1 MAKWKVVEE
10 YKKLK
15 LEAEENYKLQEFL
28 MDHGLAIDI
37 RRGQIA
43 FKCQDVLL
51 AKEKFDKQ
59 LPPSRSL
66 FSSQTSSI
74 LPI

>member
-1 MAKWKVVEE
+1 M
-10 YKKLK
+10 
-15 LEAEENYKLQEFL
+15 LQEFQ

-51 AKEKFDKQ
+51 AKEKFDKR

-66 FSSQTSSI
+66 FLAKHHQSYPFKLHISEAPQHGGQDTDI
-74 LPI
+74 